1 MNWRLRFTAVRCNL
15 LRPRVL
21 HPVDV
26 GHKLFSFPRCWN
38 GKWLV
43 VQYLGCVR
51 LGNLDLDF
59 NIRISDFNAEKSVF
73 GFPFYR
79 SIGQSEKGLKLT
91 VLKNSG
97 LARARIISEKR
108 PLLTRTV
115 LQILFRISQS
125 NGKEEIHEIRIWIS
139 KLKSTL
145 RTDFS
150 KVKSENEFRV
160 RLQNPKSNSGFPN
173 WRQPYIRLA
182 SSEKTSSLSQR
193 LGTVVITAFWIMIF
207 DV

>member
-1 MNWRLRFTAVRCNL
+1 MLDWEIWIYILKSGFRICN
-15 LRPRVL
+15 RTRNP
-21 HPVDV
+21 
-26 GHKLFSFPRCWN
+26 K
-38 GKWLV
+38 K
-43 VQYLGCVR
+43 
-51 LGNLDLDF
+51 
-59 NIRISDFNAEKSVF
+59 DFNAEKSVF

-79 SIGQSEKGLKLT
+79 SIGKSEKGLKLT

-160 RLQNPKSNSGFPN
+160 RLQNPKSGVENLTPGFPIEGN
-173 WRQPYIRLA
+173 LIFGWQGPRKLPLCRRG
-182 SSEKTSSLSQR
+182 SVQR
-193 LGTVVITAFWIMIF
+193 FE
-207 DV
+207 

>member
-1 MNWRLRFTAVRCNL
+1 MDFLFT
-15 LRPRVL
+15 
-21 HPVDV
+21 
-26 GHKLFSFPRCWN
+26 
-38 GKWLV
+38 
-43 VQYLGCVR
+43 VR
-51 LGNLDLDF
+51 LGN
-59 NIRISDFNAEKSVF
+59 AE
-73 GFPFYR
+73 R
-79 SIGQSEKGLKLT
+79 DLKLT

-160 RLQNPKSNSGFPN
+160 RLQNPKSGVENLTPGFPIEGN
-173 WRQPYIRLA
+173 LIFGWQAPRKLPLCRRGSVQ
-182 SSEKTSSLSQR
+182 LSVQR
-193 LGTVVITAFWIMIF
+193 FE
-207 DV
+207 